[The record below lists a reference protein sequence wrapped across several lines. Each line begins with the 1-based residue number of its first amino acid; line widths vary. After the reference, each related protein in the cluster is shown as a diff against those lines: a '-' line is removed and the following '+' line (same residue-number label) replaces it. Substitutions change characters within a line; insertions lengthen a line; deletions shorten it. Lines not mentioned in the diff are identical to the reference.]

1 MDFIFSVTQ
10 WLYMR
15 RKGVAELIAWCLV
28 GVSLLTEHVY
38 LGFIVLLLLSAVKI
52 LPIIHDIFRIAK
64 NAYVIK
70 FYNIVIW
77 FSAYV
82 ISLKFLSYQT
92 GIMEENLKFSPAI
105 MAIPLSLVLAFAIIM
120 VLSMSMMLMLQ
131 VLSHFSI
138 FMTTRL
144 KNKVVESRFYLFSTR
159 SIYIIPLLAPVIV
172 LTVFI
177 SGPVFKM
184 ALLSDSSFISDC
196 GEKKKD
202 KMYLRIDSHSCM
214 VSTLD
219 VNVFTSQPE
228 IIKSEK

>member
-1 MDFIFSVTQ
+1 MDILFLVTQ

-15 RKGVAELIAWCLV
+15 RKGVAEFIAWCLI
-28 GVSLLTEHVY
+28 GVSLFTDHVY

-52 LPIIHDIFRIAK
+52 LPIMHDIFRIAK

-92 GIMEENLKFSPAI
+92 GIMEGNLKFSPAI

-120 VLSMSMMLMLQ
+120 FLSMSMMLMLQ
-131 VLSHFSI
+131 LLSYFSI
-138 FMTTRL
+138 FMTTRI

-159 SIYIIPLLAPVIV
+159 SIYIIPLLVPVIV
-172 LTVFI
+172 LTAFV

-202 KMYLRIDSHSCM
+202 KMYIRIDSHSCM

-219 VNVFTSQPE
+219 VNVLTSQPE